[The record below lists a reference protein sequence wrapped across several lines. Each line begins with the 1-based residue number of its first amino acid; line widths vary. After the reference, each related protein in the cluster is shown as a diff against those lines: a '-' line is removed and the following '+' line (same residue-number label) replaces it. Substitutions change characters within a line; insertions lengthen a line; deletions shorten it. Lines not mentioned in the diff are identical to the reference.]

1 MAYIESFNGKTPRIH
16 ESAIIAP
23 TAVLIGD
30 VTVDEGVSI
39 WPNTVVR
46 GDFAPIYIGAY
57 TNIQDNSTV
66 HADLDTPLCIEPY
79 VLIGHNSMIHGIR
92 IGTCT
97 LIGMSSC
104 ISVQTD
110 IGAGCIVGAGS
121 VLPQGKRIADRSLI
135 FGSPARFVRELDDAA
150 VARTKHEVM
159 RYHDFAV
166 QYPGWKV

>member
-66 HADLDTPLCIEPY
+66 HADLDTPLCIESY
-79 VLIGHNSMIHGIR
+79 VLIGHNSMIHGIH

-104 ISVQTD
+104 ISVQVRFCLK
-110 IGAGCIVGAGS
+110 AN
-121 VLPQGKRIADRSLI
+121 VLPTGRSFSAVPRVLSGNLTMRLSHGRSMRSCGIMILPYSIPAGKYKIT
-135 FGSPARFVRELDDAA
+135 GC
-150 VARTKHEVM
+150 K
-159 RYHDFAV
+159 
-166 QYPGWKV
+166 